1 VINIVLEVALAE
13 LGKLNKLVVM
23 ELDNNKSKS
32 CNKDIYT
39 VFKVIEVEN
48 RKALYKKLYDLG

>member
-1 VINIVLEVALAE
+1 VLEVALVE
-13 LGKLNKLVVM
+13 LGKLNKLLVI

-32 CNKDIYT
+32 YNKDIHT
-39 VFKVIEVEN
+39 VFKIIEVEN